1 MCPEHAPRR
10 CSCLSFMGVCSFL
23 LHLETYSPQF
33 PLTAGT
39 VFPGYPLCA
48 RCMLVLAL
56 GPQLAV
62 GRFALPLPLRREF
75 ILPLPLGP
83 GAGLPLPLQRFTLSF
98 VPSPPGEST
107 DRPHLGFRTA
117 RRRRRRKNGTKIVG
131 NSTLLLTTIRLPAR
145 ALVLPLPLRP
155 SLDLPLPLRR
165 GASLPLPPNASWGVG
180 REPPSGRRPG
190 RTSRWARGES
200 CEQQGASRE

>member
-1 MCPEHAPRR
+1 MCIRSVLPPMQVSRCFWPRTPSTGR
-10 CSCLSFMGVCSFL
+10 QV
-23 LHLETYSPQF
+23 
-33 PLTAGT
+33 
-39 VFPGYPLCA
+39 
-48 RCMLVLAL
+48 

-131 NSTLLLTTIRLPAR
+131 NSPLLLTTIRLPAR

-165 GASLPLPPNASWGVG
+165 RASLPLPPNASWGVG
-180 REPPSGRRPG
+180 ADRDALSNLTVTRRG
-190 RTSRWARGES
+190 
-200 CEQQGASRE
+200 Q